1 MSAAGPMPSLGLS
14 LSSGPAISDAQSGG
28 NSVTFAPFFQEQ
40 NRSLAQQVLPWAIVG
55 GALWLLMR

>member
-1 MSAAGPMPSLGLS
+1 MSVPIPNLS

-28 NSVTFAPFFQEQ
+28 NSVTFGPFFQEQ
-40 NRSLAQQVLPWAIVG
+40 NRSLVQQVLPWAIVG